1 MEAISVVVR
10 IQSPRHFSW
19 PLIITPDLWGWIL
32 WIFLIKFKFKEG
44 ISLFLCEILEFDM
57 TTDSWIIN
65 RELRIKLGGQKEIHK
80 TQGINYV
87 QHLTR
92 ILPKNSSPFLA
103 ESALPHKHSPLH
115 RHHHLASIPLPQ
127 PSHPQSL
134 PLTKTCR
141 SQPLT
146 HTVNSSSPEMVIS
159 YPFLHSKLHS

>member
-103 ESALPHKHSPLH
+103 ESALPHKHSRTSTIILPPPFTSSH
-115 RHHHLASIPLPQ
+115 QNLPQ
-127 PSHPQSL
+127 PAINPHCKLIFS
-134 PLTKTCR
+134 T
-141 SQPLT
+141 
-146 HTVNSSSPEMVIS
+146 NGD
-159 YPFLHSKLHS
+159 FLSIFTF

>member
-19 PLIITPDLWGWIL
+19 PMIITSDLWGCIL
-32 WIFLIKFKFKEG
+32 WIFFKKIKLKEG

-65 RELRIKLGGQKEIHK
+65 RELCIKLGGQKEIHK

-146 HTVNSSSPEMVIS
+146 HTVNSSSPQMVIS

>member
-65 RELRIKLGGQKEIHK
+65 RELWIKLGGQKEIRK

-92 ILPKNSSPFLA
+92 IIPKNSSPFLA
-103 ESALPHKHSPLH
+103 ESALPHK
-115 RHHHLASIPLPQ
+115 Q
-127 PSHPQSL
+127 PSTYANGLWKLSPWLWEFRAQGTFPGQWLLL
-134 PLTKTCR
+134 PIYGDGYF
-141 SQPLT
+141 
-146 HTVNSSSPEMVIS
+146 E
-159 YPFLHSKLHS
+159 YF